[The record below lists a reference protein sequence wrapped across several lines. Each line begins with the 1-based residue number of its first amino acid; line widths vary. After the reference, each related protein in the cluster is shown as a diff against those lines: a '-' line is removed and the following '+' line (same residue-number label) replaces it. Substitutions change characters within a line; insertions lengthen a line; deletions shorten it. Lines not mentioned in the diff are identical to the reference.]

1 MSDMAG
7 AAPLLRYAGFWR
19 RVAAFAID
27 HLIVI
32 AVFAAAVFGVGVVY
46 VLLSGDM
53 ERAVSAYLEIAYFA
67 VKPLSVVVLWLYYAI
82 LECGVHQATLGKR
95 ALSIKVTNLVGERIG
110 FWRSFGRQA
119 GKIVSTL
126 TLGIGFVMAAFTR
139 RKQALHDIFAR
150 CLVVRA

>member
-1 MSDMAG
+1 MSDTAG
-7 AAPLLRYAGFWR
+7 TALRYAGFWR
-19 RVAAFAID
+19 RLVAFAID

-53 ERAVSAYLEIAYFA
+53 DRAVSRYLDLAYVA

-82 LECGVHQATLGKR
+82 LECGAHQATFGKR
-95 ALSIKVTNLVGERIG
+95 ALAIKVTSLAGERVG

-119 GKIVSTL
+119 GKILSTAL
-126 TLGIGFVMAAFTR
+126 LGLGFVLAAFTR
-139 RKQALHDIFAR
+139 RKQALHDLLAR
-150 CLVVRA
+150 CLVVRC